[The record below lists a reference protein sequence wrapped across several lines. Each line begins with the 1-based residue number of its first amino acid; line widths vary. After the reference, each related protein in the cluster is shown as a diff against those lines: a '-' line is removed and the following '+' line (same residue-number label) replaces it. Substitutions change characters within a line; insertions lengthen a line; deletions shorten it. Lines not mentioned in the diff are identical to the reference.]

1 MSGIGQSHRELP
13 IPYDGQM
20 PLHDF
25 KCPACGH
32 RFEEL
37 VKVGASPA
45 CPKCGAAPAERQ
57 SSFSAAISTA
67 STRERALAGAR
78 RKASGVKQEQD
89 AAHREYVKQ
98 HMDDH

>member
-1 MSGIGQSHRELP
+1 
-13 IPYDGQM
+13 M

-37 VKVGASPA
+37 VKVGETPP
-45 CPKCGAAPAERQ
+45 CPKCGAARTERRD
-57 SSFSAAISTA
+57 SFSAAISTA

-78 RKASGVKQEQD
+78 RKASGVKREQD
-89 AAHREYVKQ
+89 EAHREYVKQ
-98 HMDDH
+98 HMEDH